1 MITSSG
7 RPVTTVT
14 HNATSDAAGQ
24 GFQKVAIAVVHGI
37 GGGDAAYENRQV
49 SQPEF
54 VRTLQKSLIDR
65 FSKLGVS
72 AADYHRRFV
81 MEPVYWSP
89 ILEGRQQSLLT
100 RMQQQNPMN
109 WDMLRGFMVS
119 FISDAIAYQISPYD
133 TDSRG
138 QNSYQAIHRFCA
150 QTFSRLATTAGPHA
164 PLCLIGHSLGSIVS
178 YNYLLDLQAKF
189 SGNTNTES
197 FLRPSTVHKIG
208 ETPIERGETLSLYY
222 TLGSPL
228 ALWTLRDRDGGQPI
242 QFPVAQLTSHHPNL
256 ASVAE
261 WVNIY
266 DADDVIGY
274 PLKSVN
280 ADFARAVKADL
291 AVNAGSL
298 LENWTP
304 LSHNGYW
311 NNPETVDRIAR
322 SLLKVSQ
329 AVNGR

>member
-1 MITSSG
+1 MIMSSG
-7 RPVTTVT
+7 RSVATVT

-37 GGGDAAYENRQV
+37 GGGDAAYESRRE

-54 VRTLQKSLIDR
+54 VRSLQKSLIER
-65 FSKLGVS
+65 LSQLGVS
-72 AADYHRRFV
+72 RADYHQRFV

-89 ILEGRQQSLLT
+89 ILEDRQQGLLT
-100 RMQQQNPMN
+100 RMQQQSPMN
-109 WDMLRGFMVS
+109 WDTLRKFMVS
-119 FISDAIAYQISPYD
+119 FISDAIAYQISPHHAD
-133 TDSRG
+133 ARG

-150 QTFSRLATTAGPHA
+150 QTLSRLATAAGPRA
-164 PLCLIGHSLGSIVS
+164 PLCMIGHSLGSIVS
-178 YNYLLDLQAKF
+178 YNYLLDLQAQF

-197 FLRPSTVHKIG
+197 FLRPSTQHKIS
-208 ETPIERGETLSLYY
+208 EAPIERGETLSLYY

-242 QFPVAQLTSHHPNL
+242 QFPVAQLANHYPAL
-256 ASVAE
+256 ANVAE

-274 PLKSVN
+274 PLRQVN
-280 ADFARAVKADL
+280 ANFARAVKADL
-291 AVNAGSL
+291 AVNAGSIL
-298 LENWTP
+298 DNWTP

-311 NNPETVDRIAR
+311 SNPETVDRIAR

-329 AVNGR
+329 TINGR